1 MKIFLTALLCMFLC
15 LPAFAD
21 QQTTV
26 LFSPVNIK
34 KATGFLPF
42 IDGSNDPVLEKEAN
56 NILQKYAEELVDK
69 VGNKGTINY
78 AVQLNRPS
86 LVSVLLQANNEK
98 KVAYKGVNLD
108 LTTGREFIVYDF
120 FTKDEKVQ
128 ETLGDYADVLFSEKG
143 IYTRES
149 ERTGYTGFVPYSKL
163 MASMRIGE
171 AGRLVQIAKLTR
183 NAEGKTLTVPNG
195 SLLALKLDS
204 NPTTGYRWIVTYPE
218 GAENAIKNVGS
229 SFIMPRGDDQ
239 RTGMP
244 GVEILVFTAQEV
256 GTYNLK
262 FDYKRPW
269 ERLGSDSFNFTV
281 VVKE

>member
-1 MKIFLTALLCMFLC
+1 M
-15 LPAFAD
+15 AFVNRLAKEMD
-21 QQTTV
+21 EYLQEIGSNKTFTFVTLAYHAYEVAPTV
-26 LFSPVNIK
+26 IEN
-34 KATGFLPF
+34 A
-42 IDGSNDPVLEKEAN
+42 DGSYSPASDDL
-56 NILQKYAEELVDK
+56 
-69 VGNKGTINY
+69 
-78 AVQLNRPS
+78 
-86 LVSVLLQANNEK
+86 
-98 KVAYKGVNLD
+98 VAYKGVNLD

-143 IYTRES
+143 IFTRES

-171 AGRLVQIAKLTR
+171 AGRLVQVAKLTR

>member
-26 LFSPVNIK
+26 LSSPVNIK

-171 AGRLVQIAKLTR
+171 AGRLVQIAKL
-183 NAEGKTLTVPNG
+183 
-195 SLLALKLDS
+195 
-204 NPTTGYRWIVTYPE
+204 
-218 GAENAIKNVGS
+218 
-229 SFIMPRGDDQ
+229 
-239 RTGMP
+239 
-244 GVEILVFTAQEV
+244 
-256 GTYNLK
+256 
-262 FDYKRPW
+262 
-269 ERLGSDSFNFTV
+269 
-281 VVKE
+281 

>member
-1 MKIFLTALLCMFLC
+1 MKIFLTALLCMLLC
-15 LPAFAD
+15 VPAFAD

-26 LFSPVNIK
+26 LSAPASIK
-34 KATGFLPF
+34 KATGLLPY
-42 IDGSNDPVLEKEAN
+42 IDGSNDPLLEKEAN

-86 LVSVLLQANNEK
+86 LVSLLLQANNEK

-120 FTKDEKVQ
+120 FTKDDNVK

-149 ERTGYTGFVPYSKL
+149 EKTGYTAFVPYSKL

-183 NAEGKTLTVPNG
+183 NAEGKTLTAPNG
-195 SLLALKLDS
+195 SMMAMKLDS

-244 GVEILVFTAQEV
+244 GVEILVFTAQEP

-262 FDYKRPW
+262 LDYKRPW
-269 ERLGSDSFNFTV
+269 ERIGIDSFNFTV